1 MMQSYKIIWNSQ
13 NLLLSSPQEIKL
25 LWNQENI
32 ELNQMIVGYQ

>member
-13 NLLLSSPQEIKL
+13 NLFLSFAQEIKL
-25 LWNQENI
+25 LWNQANI